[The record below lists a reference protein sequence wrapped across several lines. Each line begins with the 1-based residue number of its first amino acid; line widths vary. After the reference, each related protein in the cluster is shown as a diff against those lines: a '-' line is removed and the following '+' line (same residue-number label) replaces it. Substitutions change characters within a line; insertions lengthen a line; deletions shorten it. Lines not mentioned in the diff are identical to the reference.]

1 MKKIFAILL
10 ATILCIMPLV
20 SFAEEASDATEV
32 VEGDNSTTEVE
43 TPTEGEILPP
53 ETVSEETSEEDAPT
67 VEDEVKTI
75 TANIVAWIEEHS
87 AEIGIIVTLIGYGIV
102 MIKKLGT
109 VIRSASTMNNNAITM
124 ATTSKDFMGNA
135 LTEMQTA
142 SGAVVQYDSRI
153 AALLEAFKNT
163 AEDKARLERE
173 LVEIKNYLQTS
184 SQANIEFANELADL
198 LALANIPNF
207 KKEELGARHLAAIKA
222 IIDAE
227 ARAEAEAD
235 NAAKMLLPAAIEEVK
250 EDVGEEN

>member
-10 ATILCIMPLV
+10 ALMICTMPLV
-20 SFAEEASDATEV
+20 AFAEETTIDTEV
-32 VEGDNSTTEVE
+32 VEGDDSTTEVE
-43 TPTEGEILPP
+43 TPTEGEISSPI
-53 ETVSEETSEEDAPT
+53 EEEPDF
-67 VEDEVKTI
+67 DEVQKTI
-75 TANIVAWIEEHS
+75 SEMLVDWIEDHS

-142 SGAVVQYDSRI
+142 SGAIVQYDSRI
-153 AALLEAFKNT
+153 TALLEAFKNT

-173 LVEIKNYLQTS
+173 LLEIKNYLQTS

-207 KKEELGARHLAAIKA
+207 KKEEIGARHLAAIKA
-222 IIDAE
+222 ILEAE
-227 ARAEAEAD
+227 AKAEAEAD
-235 NAAKMLLPAAIEEVK
+235 NAAKMLLPATTEEVK
-250 EDVGEEN
+250 ENVGKKD